1 MILWTMQ
8 PVEVWQEIQETGVYR
23 CDPARSSMP
32 EFTDMYEWLIRQME
46 QRIGPPPA
54 GVTYPVWAWYMQNG
68 KHRKPDLRTERWGYG
83 PGGEE
88 YACIEFEIPDD
99 RVLLSDFEVWHIV
112 LCNGLIAESEEED
125 NRQDTYYDSL
135 TSEEQKAY
143 KDKNWERVFDI
154 TPLNNHWIKRG
165 SWVQATVWE
174 LRKEMIRGVRFF
186 ITGKYKQ
193 DP

>member
-68 KHRKPDLRTERWGYG
+68 KHRKPDLRTERWG
-83 PGGEE
+83 
-88 YACIEFEIPDD
+88 
-99 RVLLSDFEVWHIV
+99 
-112 LCNGLIAESEEED
+112 
-125 NRQDTYYDSL
+125 
-135 TSEEQKAY
+135 
-143 KDKNWERVFDI
+143 
-154 TPLNNHWIKRG
+154 
-165 SWVQATVWE
+165 
-174 LRKEMIRGVRFF
+174 VR
-186 ITGKYKQ
+186 TRR
-193 DP
+193 